1 MFTACLTH
9 SQSGIKLLKINAWKL
24 TFSSDRTTSFGSC
37 SLSLPFQSRNWNF
50 RYRVTKHN
58 ISLFVFSSNYLPHQN
73 CQNRNFLSVGD
84 GGRLGNLMSQ
94 YATLW
99 AASKLVPTKVIPVIT
114 STMHTALT
122 KIFPNI
128 SIPKMPECKG
138 SYNWTYIDIKVS
150 YSELQLGWV
159 QEWWWIWNF
168 CLKCHLLQYD
178 VAIKEFCQV

>member
-1 MFTACLTH
+1 MLENWLF
-9 SQSGIKLLKINAWKL
+9 LLQIEQLLLASVPSHYHFKAEIGTSDTGWLK
-24 TFSSDRTTSFGSC
+24 TIFIFS
-37 SLSLPFQSRNWNF
+37 
-50 RYRVTKHN
+50 
-58 ISLFVFSSNYLPHQN
+58 SSNYLPHQN

-114 STMHTALT
+114 TTMHTALT

-138 SYNWTYIDIKVS
+138 SYNWTYIDIKVRH
-150 YSELQLGWV
+150 SELQLGWI

-168 CLKCHLLQYD
+168 CPKCHLLQND